1 MKNSWL
7 AFVLACL
14 VFVGIPAVSFA
25 AEVDYSLGLGVGVVP
40 DYEGSED
47 YEAVP
52 VPYFSAQWKNNG
64 RYIRLDGSVLK
75 INLLTDRTWSFGPL
89 LQYRKKR
96 DDDVDN
102 NAVSKMKKID
112 SAIEAGA
119 FVGYKYESWDFG
131 FQVAT
136 DVSNEHEGTLA
147 TARTGYT
154 FKADRMST
162 RIGAS
167 ITYANSDYMDTYFS
181 VDAKDSA
188 RSGLS
193 TYNAD
198 SGIKDIGVD
207 LMARYNMTDN
217 WDIRG
222 ALAYIALLNDA
233 EDSPVVDDE
242 GESGQFKASV
252 VVIYKF

>member
-1 MKNSWL
+1 MRYSMM
-7 AFVLACL
+7 AVVLVGL
-14 VFVGIPAVSFA
+14 IFVGVPAASSA
-25 AEVDYSLGLGVGVVP
+25 PDVDYSLGLGVGFVP

-52 VPYFSAQWKNNG
+52 VPYFSARWKNNG
-64 RYIRLDGSVLK
+64 RFVTLDGSVLK
-75 INLLTDRTWSFGPL
+75 INLLTDETWSFGPV

-112 SAIEAGA
+112 AAIEAGA
-119 FVGYKYESWDFG
+119 FLGYKFDSWDVG
-131 FQVAT
+131 IKLVT
-136 DVSNEHEGTLA
+136 DVSGEHDGTLA
-147 TARTGYT
+147 TAGGGYT

-181 VDAKDSA
+181 VGAADSA

-198 SGIKDIGVD
+198 SGIKDIGVN
-207 LMARYNMTDN
+207 LMLRYNMTDN

-233 EDSPVVDDE
+233 KDSPVVDDV

-252 VVIYKF
+252 VVIYNF

>member
-1 MKNSWL
+1 MKNS
-7 AFVLACL
+7 VLAIVL
-14 VFVGIPAVSFA
+14 VSLIFVGMPAVSSA
-25 AEVDYSLGLGVGVVP
+25 ADVDYSLGLGVGFVP

-64 RYIRLDGSVLK
+64 RFVTLDGSVLK
-75 INLLTDRTWSFGPL
+75 INLLTDETWSFGPV

-102 NAVSKMKKID
+102 NAVSRMRKID
-112 SAIEAGA
+112 AAIEAGA
-119 FVGYKYESWDFG
+119 FLGYKFDSWDFG
-131 FQVAT
+131 IQVAT
-136 DVSNEHEGTLA
+136 DVSNEHDGTLA

-162 RIGAS
+162 RIGVS
-167 ITYANSDYMDTYFS
+167 LTYANDDYMDTYFS
-181 VDAKDSA
+181 VDAVDSG

-193 TYNAD
+193 VYKAE

-207 LMARYNMTDN
+207 LMLRYNMTDN

-233 EDSPVVDDE
+233 KDSPVVDDE
-242 GESGQFKASV
+242 GESGQLKASV
-252 VVIYKF
+252 VVIYNF

>member
-1 MKNSWL
+1 MRNSMM
-7 AFVLACL
+7 AVVLVSL
-14 VFVGIPAVSFA
+14 IFVGMPAVTSA
-25 AEVDYSLGLGVGVVP
+25 ADVDYSLGFGVGFVH

-64 RYIRLDGSVLK
+64 RYVTLDGSVLK
-75 INLLTDRTWSFGPL
+75 INLFTDETWSFGPV

-112 SAIEAGA
+112 AAIEAGA
-119 FVGYKYESWDFG
+119 FLGYKFDSWDVG
-131 FQVAT
+131 IKLAT
-136 DVSNEHEGTLA
+136 DVSGEHDGTLA
-147 TARTGYT
+147 TAGGGYT

-167 ITYANSDYMDTYFS
+167 ITYANSNYMDTYFS
-181 VDAKDSA
+181 VNAADSA

-207 LMARYNMTDN
+207 LMLRYNMTDN

-233 EDSPVVDDE
+233 KDSPVVDDV

-252 VVIYKF
+252 VVIYNF

>member
-7 AFVLACL
+7 AIILACAF
-14 VFVGIPAVSFA
+14 FVGVPAVSFA
-25 AEVDYSLGLGVGVVP
+25 ADVDYSLGLGVGVVP

-47 YEAVP
+47 YEFVP

-64 RYIRLDGSVLK
+64 RYVRLDGSVLK
-75 INLLTDRTWSFGPL
+75 INLLTDRTWSFGPVFK
-89 LQYRKKR
+89 YRKKR

-102 NAVSKMKKID
+102 KAVSKMKKID
-112 SAIEAGA
+112 AAVEAGA
-119 FVGYKYESWDFG
+119 FLGYKFESWDVG

-136 DVSNEHEGTLA
+136 DVSGEHDGTLA
-147 TARTGYT
+147 SAGGGYT

-181 VDAKDSA
+181 VDSGDAA
-188 RSGLS
+188 RSGLKR
-193 TYNAD
+193 YKAD
-198 SGIKDIGVD
+198 SGIKDIGVN
-207 LMARYNMTDN
+207 LAVRYNMTDN

-233 EDSPVVDDE
+233 KDSPLVDDE
-242 GESGQFKASV
+242 GESSQFKISA
-252 VVIYKF
+252 VVIYNF